1 MNKYKVLLFDLDG
14 TLCDTDEM
22 IVQTMQAIYKE
33 FKPVKERSR
42 EELYYFSGPPI
53 RDTLGNEFPDQ
64 DPDYMYDVFKKVS
77 KGFYKDYV
85 YPYKDEIEILTAL
98 KEKGYRL
105 GVVTNKGL
113 PLTIY
118 SLEICHI
125 ESLFDVIISA
135 DDVAIPKPDPT
146 GINKALEKLGI
157 KNKEEVLYIGDND
170 IDYVTASNAGVDTL
184 LVTWGPRTIN
194 VLDKAKYLAKSYND
208 IGGILLWNFMI
219 PWF

>member
-42 EELYYFSGPPI
+42 EELYYFTGPPI

-125 ESLFDVIISA
+125 DSLFDVIISA

-157 KNKEEVLYIGDND
+157 KNKEGVLYIGDND
-170 IDYVTASNAGVDTL
+170 IDYITASNAGVDTL

-208 IGGILLWNFMI
+208 IGGILL
-219 PWF
+219 

>member
-98 KEKGYRL
+98 KNKGYHL

-125 ESLFDVIISA
+125 DSLFDVIISA
-135 DDVAIPKPDPT
+135 DDVATPKPDPT

-170 IDYVTASNAGVDTL
+170 IDYITASNAGVDTL

-208 IGGILLWNFMI
+208 IGGILL
-219 PWF
+219 

>member
-33 FKPVKERSR
+33 FKPVKERTR
-42 EELYYFSGPPI
+42 GELYYFSGPPI
-53 RDTLGNEFPDQ
+53 RDTLANEFPDQ

-98 KEKGYRL
+98 KEKDYRL

-208 IGGILLWNFMI
+208 IGGILL
-219 PWF
+219 

>member
-1 MNKYKVLLFDLDG
+1 MANYKVLLFDLDG

-42 EELYYFSGPPI
+42 DELYYFSGPPI

-77 KGFYKDYV
+77 KGFYKDFV

-135 DDVAIPKPDPT
+135 DDVKIPKPDPT

-170 IDYVTASNAGVDTL
+170 IDYITASNAGVDTL

-208 IGGILLWNFMI
+208 IGGILL
-219 PWF
+219 

>member
-98 KEKGYRL
+98 KNKGYRL

-125 ESLFDVIISA
+125 DSLFDVIISA
-135 DDVAIPKPDPT
+135 DDVKIPKPDPT

-170 IDYVTASNAGVDTL
+170 IDYITASNAGVNTL

-208 IGGILLWNFMI
+208 IGGILL
-219 PWF
+219 

>member
-33 FKPVKERSR
+33 FKPVKERTR

-53 RDTLGNEFPDQ
+53 RDTLANEFPDQ

-77 KGFYKDYV
+77 KGFYKDFV

-98 KEKGYRL
+98 KNKGYLL

-135 DDVAIPKPDPT
+135 DDVAIPKPDPA

-157 KNKEEVLYIGDND
+157 KNKEEALYIGDND
-170 IDYVTASNAGVDTL
+170 IDYITASNVGVDTL

-208 IGGILLWNFMI
+208 IGGILL
-219 PWF
+219 

>member
-125 ESLFDVIISA
+125 DSLFDVIISA
-135 DDVAIPKPDPT
+135 DDVATPKPDPT

-170 IDYVTASNAGVDTL
+170 IDYITASNAGVDTL

-208 IGGILLWNFMI
+208 IGGILL
-219 PWF
+219 

>member
-125 ESLFDVIISA
+125 DSLFDVIISA
-135 DDVAIPKPDPT
+135 DDVATPKPDPT
-146 GINKALEKLGI
+146 GINTALEKLGI

-170 IDYVTASNAGVDTL
+170 IDYITASNAGVDTL

-208 IGGILLWNFMI
+208 IGGILL
-219 PWF
+219 